1 MSGASAEGR
10 GMSGASATTAARPSA
25 RVEIA
30 DGFDRARWIEGDD
43 LHTAAAWIECMVS
56 RAGERPITLRVAA
69 GDWGGVGLGT
79 REDNG
84 PSAAALLCFENRDP
98 DRYES
103 YNLGALAL
111 RVPPVFR
118 WDDSSGLAALR
129 RRHAIGEADL
139 FPNLTAVL
147 PGYRHPLV
155 STGPRGDELAALA
168 VGALVEEAPRR
179 GAVAC
184 AALYVP
190 RGAGPL
196 TSALRRRGFTRI
208 PLTSRAVLPIEWPD
222 FDGYV
227 DWLPRRARMQV
238 RRDLRAIARTG
249 MRSRRGDPVGEI
261 DLVVHLRLAH
271 LAKFGHPPDAGAERA
286 RLAGLID
293 SFPADDLRLV
303 LTEHRGRAVS
313 AMLALRRGD
322 VLCGILGA
330 TDPERAPPLAHFETL
345 YYAPLRT
352 LEPGLARFDMGISHL
367 SSKVLRG
374 CRLSPL
380 DGWVW
385 TADPA
390 RAAAL
395 AEVAALA
402 DRHNLEAPAARASNS
417 EGDPS

>member
-1 MSGASAEGR
+1 MSR
-10 GMSGASATTAARPSA
+10 ASATTAFETA
-25 RVEIA
+25 RVEIV

-43 LHTAAAWIECMVS
+43 LQTAASWIECMAS
-56 RAGERPITLRVAA
+56 RAGEQPITLRVST
-69 GDWGGVGLGT
+69 GDWGGAGLGT
-79 REDNG
+79 RKVSG
-84 PSAAALLCFENRDP
+84 SSAAALLCFENRDP
-98 DRYES
+98 ERYES

-111 RVPPVFR
+111 RVPPVFP
-118 WDDSSGLAALR
+118 WDDASELAALR
-129 RRHAIGEADL
+129 RRHRIDEADL
-139 FPNLTAVL
+139 FPNVTAVL

-155 STGPRGDELAALA
+155 STGPRGDELATTA
-168 VGALVEEAPRR
+168 VGALVEVTRRR

-190 RGAGPL
+190 RGTEPL
-196 TSALRRRGFTRI
+196 TSALRQRGFARI

-222 FDGYV
+222 FEGYV

-238 RRDLRAIARTG
+238 RRDLRAIAQTG
-249 MRSRRGDPVGEI
+249 MRSRSGDPAGEI
-261 DLVVHLRLAH
+261 ERVVHLRLAH
-271 LAKFGHPPDAGAERA
+271 LAKFGHPPDASSERA
-286 RLAGLID
+286 RLSGLIQ

-303 LTEHRGRAVS
+303 ITEHGGRAVS

-330 TDPERAPPLAHFETL
+330 TDPERAPPLTHFENL

-352 LEPGLARFDMGISHL
+352 LEPGIARFDMGISHL
-367 SSKVLRG
+367 ASKVQRG
-374 CRLSPL
+374 CRLTPL

-402 DRHNLEAPAARASNS
+402 DRHNLEAPAVGASKPKR
-417 EGDPS
+417 DLP